1 MVPKVEQINFKP
13 MKNTILTKI
22 SPAILLFFAFSLR
35 AVAQEDEPLKNFRFG
50 LRVSPEISWMK
61 PGDVKKLDGAGA
73 KVKMGYALMTEFR
86 LNKVVSL
93 ATGIG
98 FEKNGG
104 ALNYTDT
111 AYYHFNEEPLKINI
125 NDTVNEFF
133 QLKSRNFSV
142 AYWAIPITLKMRTKE
157 IGVMTYFAQ
166 AGINLGIRTKALSED
181 DVRSTKKTTSTLEDI
196 NISKDMNFFKA
207 AINVGAGAE
216 YNLAGSTS
224 LLISVNYLNGL
235 TNVSK
240 SKSDYMFRTDGTA
253 YKQKFTNNAVS
264 LSVGVLF

>member
-1 MVPKVEQINFKP
+1 MRKSKH
-13 MKNTILTKI
+13 TSKI
-22 SPAILLFFAFSLR
+22 VATLLLLLSISIR
-35 AVAQEDEPLKNFRFG
+35 SIAQEDEPLKNFRFG
-50 LRVSPEISWMK
+50 LRISPEISWMK
-61 PGDVKKLDGAGA
+61 PNDVKKLDGAGA
-73 KVKMGYALMTEFR
+73 KVKLGYALMTEFR

-104 ALNYTDT
+104 SINYTDT
-111 AYYHFNEEPLKINI
+111 ARFLYHDDEPLKIT
-125 NDTVNEFF
+125 NDTIGISKTTEAY
-133 QLKSRNFSV
+133 QLKTRNFSV

-157 IGVMTYFAQ
+157 IGVMTYFGQ
-166 AGINLGIRTKALSED
+166 AGLNLGIRTKAVAKDEVLSAKNS
-181 DVRSTKKTTSTLEDI
+181 STSLDDI
-196 NISKDMNFFKA
+196 NISSDMSVFKA

-224 LLISVNYLNGL
+224 LVFSVNYLNGL

-240 SKSDYMFRTDGTA
+240 SKSDYLYNPSTNARTA

-264 LSVGVLF
+264 ITIGVLF